1 MPVVPGLTTIVPAGK
16 PYYRITAL
24 SYCTAQSVHHRKVV
38 NGEGA
43 VKSRH
48 GARYNYP
55 GARAVYLSED
65 LHTCFAEKMFYFHR
79 EVLTGIDSSHITG
92 VFPPF
97 QQRFILWEIIFQQD
111 IADVFELSLAN
122 ATVMNVFPCLML
134 NPSQDYHH
142 LKDRRAAIENNG
154 YLGLRAP
161 SSRVRGIGNMVVC
174 FGDQSKNIK
183 NITPF
188 EVEFRLVTTGPPVKP
203 FVNHAVDLLDFM
215 AGEVRLHAHPVI
227 GNPQVG
233 IRPFQN
239 WARVEFNH

>member
-1 MPVVPGLTTIVPAGK
+1 MPVVPGLTTTVPASQ

-24 SYCTAQSVHHRKVV
+24 SYRTAHPAHHRKVV

-65 LHTCFAEKMFYFHR
+65 LRTCFAERMFYFHR
-79 EVLTGIDSSHITG
+79 EVLTGLDSAHLTG

-97 QQRFILWEIIFQQD
+97 RQRFILWEVVFQNSVP
-111 IADVFELSLAN
+111 DVFELGRVN
-122 ATVMNVFPCLML
+122 AAAVHVFPCLML

-142 LKDRRAAIENNG
+142 LKDRRASIEHNG
-154 YLGLRAP
+154 YRGLRAP
-161 SSRVRGIGNMVVC
+161 SSRARVPGNMVVL
-174 FGDQSKNIK
+174 FEDQSKNVQRV
-183 NITPF
+183 TPF
-188 EVEFRLVTTGPPVKP
+188 EVEFHLIQPGHPSAP
-203 FVNHAVDLLDFM
+203 FTNHAADLLDFT
-215 AGEVRLHAHPVI
+215 AGEVRLTPHPVQ
-227 GNPQVG
+227 GAPQGG
-233 IRPFQN
+233 IAPYHD